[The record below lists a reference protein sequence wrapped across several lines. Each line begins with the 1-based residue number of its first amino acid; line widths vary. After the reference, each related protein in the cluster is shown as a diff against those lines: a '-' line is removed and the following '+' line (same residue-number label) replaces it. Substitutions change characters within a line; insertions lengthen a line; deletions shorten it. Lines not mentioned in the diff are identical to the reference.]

1 MIKSEFFHM
10 INRFKIPFFSIAILT
25 VGILLGIEYQKV
37 ISSDNLRESLRK
49 FEQVLTFTD
58 KNYVDNVDS
67 QKLIEAAITG
77 MLDSLDPHS
86 VYIPAKQM
94 EGVEEQFRGNFEG
107 VGIEFQVVNDTLTV
121 VSAITGGPSEALGIM
136 AGDRIVKIDNK
147 SAVGITNDQVRSK
160 LRGPAGSK
168 VTVSVY
174 RPGIRGIN
182 DYVIVRDKIPLYSVD
197 THFMYDNETGYLSLS
212 RFSETTTDEMIS
224 ALNDLQKKGMKRLV
238 LDLRNN
244 PGGYLNQAVQIAD
257 LFIDGNKMI
266 VYTKGRKSEFDE
278 EYHASKYYN
287 YEKVPLIVLINSGSA
302 SASEIVSGAIQDW
315 DRGLIVGE
323 TSFGKGLVQRQYM
336 LPDNSALRLTVSRY
350 YTPSGRLIQRS
361 YKDKKSYYLDVNSR
375 VESDT
380 VNMDH
385 SFEKDPNKPVFKTKG
400 GRKVYGGGGITPD
413 YFVSSTKLSSYSIAL
428 RRANLFYLY
437 ILSYMDRH
445 SSEIKRKYGNNL
457 TEFVRNYQFPE
468 SDLNRFTSFAI
479 DKKVAFIKNDYEKDK
494 QFIKTQLK
502 AYIARDIWKNE
513 GWYHVLLGVDNQFMK
528 AVKEFREAE
537 KLAKL

>member
-1 MIKSEFFHM
+1 M

-244 PGGYLNQAVQIAD
+244 PGGYLNQAVQVAD

-457 TEFVRNYQFPE
+457 AEFVRNYQFPE

-479 DKKVAFIKNDYEKDK
+479 DKKVAFIKKDYEKDK

-513 GWYHVLLGVDNQFMK
+513 GWYQVLLGVDNQFMK